1 MTVFRKNH
9 VLKKLNF
16 DQLTLSQGWRRGG
29 GGGGGGSR
37 VRSFDFDLLTP
48 SPGSGGA
55 LFHKK
60 QTRGPS
66 GPKSLT

>member
-1 MTVFRKNH
+1 MQNDR
-9 VLKKLNF
+9 VLKKPCSEKAEF
-16 DQLTLSQGWRRGG
+16 RPIDPIPRSAQ
-29 GGGGGGSR
+29 GGGGSR

>member
-1 MTVFRKNH
+1 MQNDR
-9 VLKKLNF
+9 VLKKPCSEKAEF
-16 DQLTLSQGWRRGG
+16 RPIDPIPKSAQGG
-29 GGGGGGSR
+29 GGGLVLG
-37 VRSFDFDLLTP
+37 VLTLTP